1 MLVFS
6 QLTFAQG
13 RLLFIWQV
21 SDDYCSLNQLSQHY
35 VKSQLELLTSG
46 IIFYILQNI
55 SFKMSSK
62 TYTFLNKFLYV
73 MIFNFSRIR

>member
-46 IIFYILQNI
+46 I
-55 SFKMSSK
+55 
-62 TYTFLNKFLYV
+62 FLYLTKYIIPNEFQDLHFFEQV
-73 MIFNFSRIR
+73 SVCYDL